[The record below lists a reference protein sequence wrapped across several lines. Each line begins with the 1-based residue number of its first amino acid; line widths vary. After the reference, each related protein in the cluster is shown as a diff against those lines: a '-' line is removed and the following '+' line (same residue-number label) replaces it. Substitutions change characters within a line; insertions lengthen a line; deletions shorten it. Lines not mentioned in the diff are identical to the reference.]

1 MKERDDYQALLSHM
15 SDCVA
20 AVNRDFQIIMSNER
34 FQSEF
39 GVHPDGICYQV
50 WRGRSSKCE
59 NCVVEKSFQDGE
71 VHTSEETFVFR
82 DGRKGETEVRA
93 TPVKNDFGEIIFVL
107 ETVTDISEK
116 RRLQEEVRRM
126 GGALEEW
133 LAARLRRLQD
143 SEEKFRTIF
152 ERSQDMILLFDSEGR
167 IEDVN
172 PSAVRILGY
181 EDEEELLAVGSVA
194 ELFDDPKAFLR
205 IRQRLWERGVVQNL
219 EISLRT
225 KQGQALDAMLSGNLI
240 TDAQGKVIVEALI
253 RDVTLRKR
261 LPSLGRRMVDQMR
274 QSSEQLAALNRI
286 SLTVSSS
293 IHLDE
298 VLSNTIDAIL
308 SVFQADSVRIYLVD
322 EASGDLH
329 LAASRGL
336 SQRFLEKPYVQRRAL
351 GAGLLGEAAQHG
363 RAVILE
369 DWTETSKPFV
379 EAVLEEGLKSVAYIP
394 LLCKGRSLGVLGVS
408 SRFTQ
413 KFSGQE
419 VEFLASVGSQ
429 IGMAV
434 EHAKL
439 YEKTYK
445 ALEEVKAAQEHLL
458 RTEKLASLGK
468 LAATIAHEIN
478 NPLASVLTYIK
489 LMLKLITRDRFSP
502 ERLGE
507 IARYLA
513 TMEAETS
520 RCGEI
525 VKNLLA
531 FARQSETDM
540 KPNSVREILERT
552 LAIISHDLALR
563 GVQVR
568 KELGEDLPTI
578 QCDFKQIQQAFLNV
592 IVNAAE
598 AMSQGGP
605 LLLEVRRASEDGF
618 VEVSITDAGC
628 GIPPEHVKL
637 IFEPFFT
644 TKEEGKGV
652 GLGLPVVYGIITRH
666 GGTIEVE
673 SPPAGEKQGTRFR
686 MRLPVATGATETRA
700 EGLEVSG

>member
-1 MKERDDYQALLSHM
+1 
-15 SDCVA
+15 
-20 AVNRDFQIIMSNER
+20 
-34 FQSEF
+34 
-39 GVHPDGICYQV
+39 
-50 WRGRSSKCE
+50 
-59 NCVVEKSFQDGE
+59 
-71 VHTSEETFVFR
+71 
-82 DGRKGETEVRA
+82 
-93 TPVKNDFGEIIFVL
+93 
-107 ETVTDISEK
+107 
-116 RRLQEEVRRM
+116 
-126 GGALEEW
+126 
-133 LAARLRRLQD
+133 
-143 SEEKFRTIF
+143 
-152 ERSQDMILLFDSEGR
+152 
-167 IEDVN
+167 
-172 PSAVRILGY
+172 
-181 EDEEELLAVGSVA
+181 
-194 ELFDDPKAFLR
+194 
-205 IRQRLWERGVVQNL
+205 
-219 EISLRT
+219 
-225 KQGQALDAMLSGNLI
+225 
-240 TDAQGKVIVEALI
+240 
-253 RDVTLRKR
+253 
-261 LPSLGRRMVDQMR
+261 
-274 QSSEQLAALNRI
+274 
-286 SLTVSSS
+286 
-293 IHLDE
+293 
-298 VLSNTIDAIL
+298 
-308 SVFQADSVRIYLVD
+308 
-322 EASGDLH
+322 
-329 LAASRGL
+329 
-336 SQRFLEKPYVQRRAL
+336 
-351 GAGLLGEAAQHG
+351 
-363 RAVILE
+363 VILE

-379 EAVLEEGLKSVAYIP
+379 DAVLEEGLKSVAYIP
-394 LLCKGRSLGVLGVS
+394 LLCKGRSLGVLGIS

-419 VEFLASVGSQ
+419 VEFLTSVGSQ

-434 EHAKL
+434 EHANL
-439 YEKTYK
+439 YEKTCK

-513 TMEAETS
+513 TMEAETG

-563 GVQVR
+563 GVQVG
-568 KELGEDLPTI
+568 KELDEDLPTI

-592 IVNAAE
+592 MVNAAE
-598 AMSQGGP
+598 AMPQGGP

-628 GIPPEHVKL
+628 GIPPEHAKL

-673 SPPAGEKQGTRFR
+673 SPPKGEKQGTRFR
-686 MRLPVATGATETRA
+686 IRLPIASETTEARA

>member
-1 MKERDDYQALLSHM
+1 MKERDDYQALLSNV
-15 SDCVA
+15 SAYVA
-20 AVNRDFQIIMSNER
+20 AVNRTFQIITSNER
-34 FQSEF
+34 FQDEF

-59 NCVVEKSFQDGE
+59 NCVVEQSFQDGE
-71 VHTSEETFVFR
+71 VHTSEETLVFR
-82 DGRKGETEVRA
+82 DGRSGKVEVCAR
-93 TPVKNDFGEIIFVL
+93 PVKNAFGEIIFVL

-116 RRLQEEVRRM
+116 RRLQAEVHRM
-126 GGALEEW
+126 GGALEGQV
-133 LAARLRRLQD
+133 ADRLRRLQA
-143 SEEKFRTIF
+143 SEERFRTIF
-152 ERSQDMILLFDSEGR
+152 ERSQDMILIFDADGR

-181 EDEEELLAVGSVA
+181 DDKEDLLAVGSVA

-205 IRQRLWERGVVQNL
+205 IRQRLWDRGVVQNL
-219 EISLRT
+219 EISIRT
-225 KQGQALDAMLSGNLI
+225 KQCQTLDALLSGNMI
-240 TDAQGKVIVEALI
+240 TDAQGKVLVEAII
-253 RDVTLRKR
+253 RDVTLLKR
-261 LPSLGRRMVDQMR
+261 LPSLGKRMVDQMR
-274 QSSEQLAALNRI
+274 QSSEQLDALNRI

-293 IHLDE
+293 IHLEE
-298 VLSNTIDAIL
+298 VLSNTIDTIL
-308 SVFQADSVRIYLVD
+308 TVFQADSVRIYLLD
-322 EASGDLH
+322 EASGCLH

-369 DWTETSKPFV
+369 HWTESSKPFV
-379 EAVLEEGLKSVAYIP
+379 DAVLEEGLKSVAYIP
-394 LLCKGRSLGVLGVS
+394 LLCKGRSLGVLGIS

-419 VEFLASVGSQ
+419 VEFLTSVGSQ

-434 EHAKL
+434 EHANL
-439 YEKTYK
+439 YEKTCK
-445 ALEEVKAAQEHLL
+445 ALEEVKAAQEHLI

-489 LMLKLITRDRFSP
+489 LMLKLITRDRFGP
-502 ERLGE
+502 ERLGA
-507 IARYLA
+507 IARYLT

-520 RCGEI
+520 RCGDI

-552 LAIISHDLALR
+552 LAIISHDLELR
-563 GVQVR
+563 GVQVK
-568 KELGEDLPTI
+568 KELGEELPTI
-578 QCDFKQIQQAFLNV
+578 QCDFKQLQQAFLNLM
-592 IVNAAE
+592 VNAAE
-598 AMSQGGP
+598 AMPQGGP
-605 LLLEVRRASEDGF
+605 LVLEARRASEDGF

-628 GIPPEHVKL
+628 GIPPENVKL

-666 GGTIEVE
+666 GGSIEVE
-673 SPPAGEKQGTRFR
+673 SPPKGERQGTRFR
-686 MRLPVATGATETRA
+686 IRLPVASGVTEART
-700 EGLEVSG
+700 EGVEVGG

>member
-1 MKERDDYQALLSHM
+1 MKERDDYQALLSIV
-15 SDCVA
+15 SAYVA

-34 FQSEF
+34 FQAEF

-50 WRGRSSKCE
+50 WRGRSSKCK

-71 VHTSEETFVFR
+71 IHTSEETVVFR
-82 DGRKGETEVRA
+82 DGRKRKAEVRA
-93 TPVKNDFGEIIFVL
+93 TPIKNDCGEIIFVL

-116 RRLQEEVRRM
+116 KRLQAKVRRM
-126 GGALEEW
+126 GGAVEER
-133 LAARLRRLQD
+133 LADQLLRLQG

-152 ERSQDMILLFDSEGR
+152 ERCQDLILIFDADGR

-181 EDEEELLAVGSVA
+181 GDTEELLALGSVA
-194 ELFDDPKAFLR
+194 ELFDDPKAF
-205 IRQRLWERGVVQNL
+205 IRVRRQLWDRGVVKNL
-219 EISLRT
+219 KISLRT
-225 KQGQALDAMLSGNLI
+225 KQGQALDALLWGNLI
-240 TDAQGKVIVEALI
+240 TDAQGKVIVEAMI
-253 RDVTLRKR
+253 RDVASGKR
-261 LPSLGRRMVDQMR
+261 MRDEMR

-308 SVFQADSVRIYLVD
+308 TVFQADSVRIYLLD
-322 EASGDLH
+322 EAAGYLH

-351 GAGLLGEAAQHG
+351 GAGLLGEAVQQG
-363 RAVILE
+363 KAVILE
-369 DWTETSKPFV
+369 NWTETSKPFV
-379 EAVLEEGLKSVAYIP
+379 DAVLEEGLKSVAYIP
-394 LLCKGRSLGVLGVS
+394 LLCKGRTLGALGIS
-408 SRFTQ
+408 SRSTQ
-413 KFSGQE
+413 KFSGQQ
-419 VEFLASVGSQ
+419 VEFLTSVGSQ

-434 EHAKL
+434 EHANL
-439 YEKTYK
+439 YEKTCK
-445 ALEEVKAAQEHLL
+445 ALEQLKSAQEHLL

-478 NPLASVLTYIK
+478 NPLASVLTYVK
-489 LMLKLITRDRFSP
+489 LMLKLIRRDRFGP

-507 IARYLA
+507 ITRYLT

-520 RCGEI
+520 RCGDI

-531 FARQSETDM
+531 FARRSETDM

-552 LAIISHDLALR
+552 LAIISHDLGLR
-563 GVQVR
+563 GVQVT
-568 KELGEDLPTI
+568 KKLDDDLPTI
-578 QCDFKQIQQAFLNV
+578 HCDFKQIQQAFLNV
-592 IVNAAE
+592 IINAAE
-598 AMSQGGP
+598 AMPEGGP
-605 LLLEVRRASEDGF
+605 VVLEAHRAPEDGF
-618 VEVSITDAGC
+618 VEISITDAGC
-628 GIPPEHVKL
+628 GIPPDHAKL

-652 GLGLPVVYGIITRH
+652 GLGLPVVYGIVTRH
-666 GGTIEVE
+666 NGTIEVE
-673 SPPAGEKQGTRFR
+673 SPPAGEEHGARFR
-686 MRLPVATGATETRA
+686 IRLPVAAEATETRA
-700 EGLEVSG
+700 KTVEVSG

>member
-1 MKERDDYQALLSHM
+1 MKEQNDYRALLS
-15 SDCVA
+15 SLNTYVA
-20 AVNRDFQIIMSNER
+20 AVNRNFQIIASNER
-34 FQSEF
+34 FRAEF
-39 GVHPDGICYQV
+39 GVDPDGICYQV
-50 WRGRSSKCE
+50 WRGRSSRCE
-59 NCVVEKSFQDGE
+59 DCVVEKSFQDGE
-71 VHTSEETFVFR
+71 VHTGEETFVFR
-82 DGRKGETEVRA
+82 DGRKGKMEICA
-93 TPVKNDFGEIIFVL
+93 TPVKNDAGEILFVL
-107 ETVTDISEK
+107 QRVTDISER
-116 RRLQEEVRRM
+116 RRLRAEGRGRGGTFEERLVR
-126 GGALEEW
+126 
-133 LAARLRRLQD
+133 RLRRLQA
-143 SEEKFRTIF
+143 SEERFRAIF
-152 ERSQDMILLFDSEGR
+152 ERSEEMILIFDLEGR

-172 PSAVRILGY
+172 PSAVRLLGY
-181 EDEEELLAVGSVA
+181 EDKEDLLAVGSMA
-194 ELFDDPKAFLR
+194 ELFDDPKAFLHM
-205 IRQRLWERGVVQNL
+205 RQRLWERGVVQNL

-225 KQGQALDAMLSGNLI
+225 KQGQALDAVLSGSLI
-240 TDAQGKVIVEALI
+240 TDAEGKVIVEVLI
-253 RDVTLRKR
+253 RDVTLSKR
-261 LPSLGRRMVDQMR
+261 LPSLDRRMVDQLR

-286 SLTVSSS
+286 SLTASSS

-308 SVFQADSVRIYLVD
+308 SVFQADSLRIYLLN
-322 EASGDLH
+322 EASGYLH

-336 SQRFLEKPYVQRRAL
+336 SERFLEKPYVRRRAL
-351 GAGLLGEAAQHG
+351 GAGVLGEVAQYG

-369 DWTETSKPFV
+369 DWTQTSKPFV
-379 EAVLEEGLKSVAYIP
+379 DAVLEEGLKSVAYIP
-394 LLCKGRSLGVLGVS
+394 LLCKGRSLGVLGIS
-408 SRFTQ
+408 SRFMQ
-413 KFSGQE
+413 KFSGQQ
-419 VEFLASVGSQ
+419 VEFLTSVGSQ

-434 EHAKL
+434 EHANL
-439 YEKTYK
+439 YEKTCK

-489 LMLKLITRDRFSP
+489 LMLKLITRDRFGP

-507 IARYLA
+507 IARYLS

-531 FARQSETDM
+531 FARQSQSDM

-552 LAIISHDLALR
+552 LAIISHDLELR
-563 GVQVR
+563 GVQVT
-568 KELGEDLPTI
+568 KDLDEDLPTI
-578 QCDFKQIQQAFLNV
+578 QCDFKHIQQAFLNV
-592 IVNAAE
+592 MVNAAE
-598 AMSQGGP
+598 AMPDGGP
-605 LLLEVRRASEDGF
+605 LVLQARRTREDGF

-673 SPPAGEKQGTRFR
+673 SPPAGEEQGTRFR
-686 MRLPVATGATETRA
+686 IRLPVATEANEARA
-700 EGLEVSG
+700 KGLEVSG